1 MTTMSSSAGITGL
14 ELPGNRPERRRRR
27 SGQENLDLSSVPCN
41 SSIIP
46 SSLASRQSRIYG
58 AEIVQAAAVF
68 RILGSDRRL

>member
-1 MTTMSSSAGITGL
+1 MTTTSSSVGMAGLGL
-14 ELPGNRPERRRRR
+14 SGNRPERRRRR
-27 SGQENLDLSSVPCN
+27 FGQENLDLSSVPCN
-41 SSIIP
+41 SLIIP